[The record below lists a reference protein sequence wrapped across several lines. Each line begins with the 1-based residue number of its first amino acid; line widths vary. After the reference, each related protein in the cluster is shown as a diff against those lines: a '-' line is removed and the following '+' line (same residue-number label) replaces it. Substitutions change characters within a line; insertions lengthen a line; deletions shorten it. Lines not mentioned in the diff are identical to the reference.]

1 LSFDLRQRRS
11 RDRAE
16 HTANRVLRNHGTG
29 NGAEARCAGPRRDE
43 VASQMQDVLTGA
55 AFDNESLVPGM
66 ARALELKSADLIS
79 AMHQLSLRS
88 TPPAKIICG

>member
-1 LSFDLRQRRS
+1 
-11 RDRAE
+11 
-16 HTANRVLRNHGTG
+16 
-29 NGAEARCAGPRRDE
+29 
-43 VASQMQDVLTGA
+43 MQDVLTGA